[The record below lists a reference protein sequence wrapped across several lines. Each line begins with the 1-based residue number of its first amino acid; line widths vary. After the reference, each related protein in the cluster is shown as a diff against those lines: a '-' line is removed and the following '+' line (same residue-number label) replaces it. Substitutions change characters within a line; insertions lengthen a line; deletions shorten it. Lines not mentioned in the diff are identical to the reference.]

1 MLDRLIKKFTDG
13 FEISNHLIDDDT
25 GWFLQTTCSHNGKVI
40 YVNQL
45 DLLPLYDSMKKRD
58 QE

>member
-1 MLDRLIKKFTDG
+1 MLETLIKSFSKG
-13 FEISNHLIDDDT
+13 FEMSQHLVDDDT
-25 GWFLQTTCSHNGKVI
+25 GWYLQSTCSLNGKVV
-40 YVNQL
+40 YTHKL